1 MQALLARRNIVAVG
15 IIVFAI
21 LPTFANAYIVF
32 VANLALMYILLSVGL
47 NMLLGYAGQLAFP
60 NAALFGVGAYTSGL
74 LRLEFD
80 LPYWITL
87 PAGAAF
93 ATLIG
98 LAIALPALRL
108 RGLYLAL
115 ATIAFAQAALWVFGH
130 WNSVTYGGAGFRVP
144 PMDFSPLPI
153 DPPTGIY
160 YLSLI
165 IVLVAVPLG
174 WNIVRSRIGRA
185 WVALRESE
193 VAAETL
199 GIDLTRYKAYAYVV
213 SGLYAG
219 TAGALFSA
227 LLGIVT
233 PESFDLFQVI
243 VHFCMVIVG
252 GIGSL
257 WGGVLGAVILV
268 GLLEVLRTFRD
279 LQEIAFGGLLLFT
292 VLVVP
297 GGAIAMIKRYL
308 PGWNEPLRR
317 IGKKR

>member
-21 LPTFANAYIVF
+21 LPTVANAYIVF
-32 VANLALMYILLSVGL
+32 AANLALMYILLSVGL

-130 WNSVTYGGAGFRVP
+130 WNSGTYGGAGFRVP
-144 PMDFSPLPI
+144 PMDFSPLPL
-153 DPPTGIY
+153 DPSTGIY
-160 YLSLI
+160 YLTLI

-174 WNIVRSRIGRA
+174 WNMLRSRVGRA

-257 WGGVLGAVILV
+257 WGGVLGAVFLV
-268 GLLEVLRTFRD
+268 WLLEVLRTFRD

-297 GGAIAMIKRYL
+297 GGAIVMIKRYL

-317 IGKKR
+317 IGKK